1 MPRSSNS
8 YTGGSGKRRSKPAR
22 GGRSGAGRF
31 FLGLLS
37 GLGLAAAAIPAY
49 FYFGHPP
56 VAVSDKPALWE
67 HLSERVAVERR
78 MARDSKQAPFAAGE
92 DAFEG
97 AARTYRSQ
105 CAQCHG
111 SPALESQTGAAMVPR
126 AQQFFTRDRRATAA
140 RTSGEL
146 YWATAFGIRR
156 SGMPAYRKQLSN
168 TQLWQL
174 ALLLHSADQELPDP
188 VRDLLNPALPATIP
202 TGTTPAAIPDRQSR
216 KVIAPIR

>member
-1 MPRSSNS
+1 MPKASNS
-8 YTGGSGKRRSKPAR
+8 YTGGSGKRRAKSAR
-22 GGRSGAGRF
+22 RGTGAGRF
-31 FLGLLS
+31 LG
-37 GLGLAAAAIPAY
+37 GLACGILLTVAAVPAY

-67 HLSERVAVERR
+67 HLTQRVAVDRR
-78 MARDSKQAPFAAGE
+78 MERDARPAPFPAGE

-126 AQQFFTRDRRATAA
+126 AQQFFTRDRHNTAA
-140 RTSGEL
+140 RSAGEL

-156 SGMPAYRKQLSN
+156 SGMPAYRKSLSN

-188 VRDLLNPALPATIP
+188 VRDLLNPTLPATAP
-202 TGTTPAAIPDRQSR
+202 TGT
-216 KVIAPIR
+216 APIESHAAVPPRKR

>member
-1 MPRSSNS
+1 MPKSSNS
-8 YTGGSGKRRSKPAR
+8 YTGGSGKRRGKPTR
-22 GGRSGAGRF
+22 RSSSSGAGKL
-31 FLGLLS
+31 FLGIGIGVLLTV
-37 GLGLAAAAIPAY
+37 AAIPTY

-67 HLSERVAVERR
+67 HLTARVAVDRR
-78 MARDSKQAPFAAGE
+78 MGRDARPAPFPAGE
-92 DAFEG
+92 DVFEG

-111 SPALESQTGAAMVPR
+111 SPALEAQVGAAMIPR
-126 AQQFFTRDRRATAA
+126 AQQFFTRDRRSTAA
-140 RTSGEL
+140 KAPGEL

-156 SGMPAYRKQLSN
+156 SGMPAYRKSLSN

-188 VRDLLNPALPATIP
+188 VRDLLNPTLPATAP
-202 TGTTPAAIPDRQSR
+202 TATAAEGTRIVPLLR
-216 KVIAPIR
+216 KH

>member
-1 MPRSSNS
+1 MPKASNS
-8 YTGGSGKRRSKPAR
+8 YTGGSARRRGSPAR
-22 GGRSGAGRF
+22 RHGGAAKL
-31 FLGLLS
+31 FLGLL
-37 GLGLAAAAIPAY
+37 LGIALTLAAIPAY

-67 HLSERVAVERR
+67 HLSERVASNRR
-78 MARDSKQAPFAAGE
+78 MEREAKTAPFAAGE

-111 SPALESQTGAAMVPR
+111 SPMQDSQVGAAMLPR
-126 AQQFFTRDRRATAA
+126 AQQFFTRDRKLTASRSA
-140 RTSGEL
+140 GEL

-156 SGMPAYRKQLSN
+156 SGMPAYRKSLTN

-174 ALLLHSADQELPDP
+174 ALLLHSADQDLPDP
-188 VRDLLNPALPATIP
+188 VLTLLSPTIPATAQTGDANAGARVIP
-202 TGTTPAAIPDRQSR
+202 VAPSR
-216 KVIAPIR
+216 

>member
-1 MPRSSNS
+1 MPKSSNS
-8 YTGGSGKRRSKPAR
+8 YTGGSGRRRAKPAAR
-22 GGRSGAGRF
+22 RSGAGRF
-31 FLGLLS
+31 FVGLASGILLS
-37 GLGLAAAAIPAY
+37 AAAIPAY

-67 HLSERVAVERR
+67 HLTERVAVDRR
-78 MARDSKQAPFAAGE
+78 MARDARPAPFPAGE

-140 RTSGEL
+140 RPAGEL

-156 SGMPAYRKQLSN
+156 SGMPAYRKSLSN

-188 VRDLLNPALPATIP
+188 VRDVLNPTLPATAP
-202 TGTTPAAIPDRQSR
+202 TGVQPAEARAAQTSR
-216 KVIAPIR
+216 PR